1 MTPVKK
7 NIAVIEGDGTGP
19 ELTRQAVKILNAIAD
34 QFGHEFNYQ
43 YPLLGAAAVVASGST
58 LPAATIDACLD
69 SDAVLTGAVTANEA
83 FSGLGKALQLY
94 AQVLPVSAY
103 ASLQYLSPHKT
114 KNTEGAD
121 FILFRDWGNGIT
133 VDEHAGDE
141 AAMRLAF
148 KTAQRKRKKITAIY
162 QSEDLLATIRW
173 RDVVIQVAAQY
184 NEVVLDF
191 LSADVAV
198 IQLITNPNEFDV
210 MLTENICWDFI
221 VKEASVIGGVPGLL
235 PAAYKGNKNA
245 IFGAAFNADD
255 QSAGKDIVNPIGS
268 ILSAALLLE
277 HFDLKEE
284 AALVKEAVAW
294 TINNQFVAKDIEPV
308 NFYFTATIGELVGDY
323 IANKIPGRLN
333 KENIELR
340 KSTII

>member
-1 MTPVKK
+1 MAPVKK
-7 NIAVIEGDGTGP
+7 NIAVIEGDGAGP
-19 ELTRQAVKILNAIAD
+19 ELTRQAVKILNAVAD

-43 YPLLGAAAVVASGST
+43 YPLLGATAVAASGSA
-58 LPAATIDACLD
+58 LPAATIDTCLD
-69 SDAVLTGAVTANEA
+69 SDAVLTGAIMANEA
-83 FSGLGKALQLY
+83 FTGLGKALQLY
-94 AQVLPVSAY
+94 ALVLPVSAY
-103 ASLQYLSPHKT
+103 ASLQYLSPQKT
-114 KNTEGAD
+114 KNAEGAN
-121 FILFRDWGNGIT
+121 FVLLRDWSNGIT
-133 VDEHAGDE
+133 VDRYTGDE
-141 AAMRLAF
+141 AAMHLAF
-148 KTAQRKRKKITAIY
+148 KTAQQRRKKITAIY

-173 RDVVIQVAAQY
+173 RDVVSQVAAQY
-184 NEVVLDF
+184 NEVALNF
-191 LSADVAV
+191 LSANVAA
-198 IQLITNPNEFDV
+198 IELIANPNEFDV
-210 MLTENICWDFI
+210 MLTEDICWGTI
-221 VKEASVIGGVPGLL
+221 AGEASVIGGVPGLL
-235 PAAYKGNKNA
+235 PAAYKGDKNA
-245 IFGAAFNADD
+245 VFGAAFNADD

-284 AALVKEAVAW
+284 TALVKEAVAW